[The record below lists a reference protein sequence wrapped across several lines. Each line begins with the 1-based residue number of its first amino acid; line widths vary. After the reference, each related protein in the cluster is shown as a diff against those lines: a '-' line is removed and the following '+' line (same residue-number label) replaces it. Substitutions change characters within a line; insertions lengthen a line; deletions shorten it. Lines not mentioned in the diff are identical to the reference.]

1 VPITLTTSTP
11 VARANTKGTRISAT
25 RVLMNGLTALIAL
38 AVVIAAVEMIF
49 AWAGIGESEYLHP
62 DPLTGFDGIPNKSV
76 TWRKEGF
83 GRFRY
88 NSIGMQDVEHALAK
102 PANTQ
107 RVAFAGDSF
116 VEALQVDRSL
126 NFCSL
131 LERKLNENASNKRFE
146 MLNFGVSNS
155 NLGQMYVRLKHKIL
169 PFEPDVVILGV
180 RVDAAIHLAPVP
192 DGSFLYAS
200 RPTFSTDSNGNLI
213 EDRTIQQSWL
223 QSREGK
229 RMKATEWL
237 RENSRIWGTLGVGAE
252 QFNAWWKEVR
262 KGQAHWGAEVEEK
275 HTAFTPA
282 NSSSKAGTTS
292 ASAASAFEALIAL
305 KKAQDDATTKRL
317 WPTADAL
324 IAAMNEECSAR
335 GCQLVLV
342 RFCAAGNAKNEV
354 ETELLKQTAQRYQIP
369 LFDTGPTF
377 DEAFKTRTDL
387 FYQGHFTPVGHRIF
401 ADAFYD
407 FLKANSRVASHDK
420 AAR

>member
-169 PFEPDVVILGV
+169 PF
-180 RVDAAIHLAPVP
+180 
-192 DGSFLYAS
+192 
-200 RPTFSTDSNGNLI
+200 
-213 EDRTIQQSWL
+213 
-223 QSREGK
+223 
-229 RMKATEWL
+229 
-237 RENSRIWGTLGVGAE
+237 
-252 QFNAWWKEVR
+252 
-262 KGQAHWGAEVEEK
+262 
-275 HTAFTPA
+275 
-282 NSSSKAGTTS
+282 
-292 ASAASAFEALIAL
+292 
-305 KKAQDDATTKRL
+305 
-317 WPTADAL
+317 
-324 IAAMNEECSAR
+324 
-335 GCQLVLV
+335 
-342 RFCAAGNAKNEV
+342 
-354 ETELLKQTAQRYQIP
+354 
-369 LFDTGPTF
+369 
-377 DEAFKTRTDL
+377 
-387 FYQGHFTPVGHRIF
+387 
-401 ADAFYD
+401 
-407 FLKANSRVASHDK
+407 
-420 AAR
+420 